1 MNFTVETT
9 QTKRKILIVDR
20 SGHPITRQLKE
31 AFIKYDNEVFI
42 SPALPHN
49 LDQFDSCF
57 FVDESKKIFDK
68 VMMHDKIRG
77 IFLYAGN
84 PKRTQEYNHLL
95 RHLGIRHTKIIH
107 LYSYEEVHDDDLEKI
122 LWFSFT
128 TTGETLLTFHIHKK
142 IEKKELPK
150 AKEETF
156 IIKKN
161 LFRPKI
167 IIAAVLFLVLIVHTL
182 FLIPLG
188 IGNYY
193 LYKSFKNLKDNDFTG
208 MLTNTS
214 HAQDYINTTKSLY
227 TFARPVLLILSL
239 ASYPDNL
246 LQMDDSATTVM
257 SELPVITQTS
267 KQYIGLLLKKN
278 KSPEEQSLL
287 YEQQK
292 TLTSQLDDLSQDL
305 SYLYQ
310 KLPDMPQLKKYKEQL
325 KDGITAIDTGR
336 KILPHMDTIFAKGGS
351 KKYLL
356 MFANNM
362 ELRPGGGFIGSFGIL
377 NTHNY
382 SIGDLRVY
390 DVYDAD
396 GQLKAHIEP
405 PAPIRDYLHQP
416 HWFLR
421 DSAFSPD
428 FYENYKQA
436 TFFLQREMSMNDFDG
451 GILITTTA
459 IQNMLEATG
468 DLYVPDFNEVV
479 NRDNF
484 YLKAQLYAEKG
495 FFPGSTQKKRFLSA
509 VMDQLII
516 RIEDSAGPKLFQMLE
531 KSLDEKQIVAYFE
544 DSKVENTMNGQYW
557 SGRIISPSCTSSNTN
572 CLVDY
577 LLPYDANL
585 GVNKA
590 NFYVSKSV
598 KLAVSL
604 DSSGATHN
612 KLIMTVKNDSP
623 SDSFPGGSYKNYMQI
638 ALPNNANVK
647 RVTKNGVLVDKYDI
661 TNTSH
666 QTVGF
671 YTEIAPQAM
680 AEITVEYQLS
690 SRLTNG
696 QGVYQLIVQKQ
707 IGSPN
712 YDFNVTLSLPKNIYV
727 VNQNF
732 SPLVNGNTIEYNTS
746 IKSDKIFY
754 IELLKE

>member
-1 MNFTVETT
+1 
-9 QTKRKILIVDR
+9 
-20 SGHPITRQLKE
+20 
-31 AFIKYDNEVFI
+31 
-42 SPALPHN
+42 
-49 LDQFDSCF
+49 
-57 FVDESKKIFDK
+57 
-68 VMMHDKIRG
+68 
-77 IFLYAGN
+77 
-84 PKRTQEYNHLL
+84 
-95 RHLGIRHTKIIH
+95 
-107 LYSYEEVHDDDLEKI
+107 
-122 LWFSFT
+122 
-128 TTGETLLTFHIHKK
+128 
-142 IEKKELPK
+142 
-150 AKEETF
+150 
-156 IIKKN
+156 
-161 LFRPKI
+161 
-167 IIAAVLFLVLIVHTL
+167 VL
-182 FLIPLG
+182 
-188 IGNYY
+188 
-193 LYKSFKNLKDNDFTG
+193 
-208 MLTNTS
+208 
-214 HAQDYINTTKSLY
+214 
-227 TFARPVLLILSL
+227 
-239 ASYPDNL
+239 
-246 LQMDDSATTVM
+246 
-257 SELPVITQTS
+257 SELPVISQTA

-278 KSPEEQSLL
+278 KTPDEQNLL

-292 TLTSQLDDLSQDL
+292 SLNSQLDDMSQDL

-310 KLPDMPQLKKYKEQL
+310 KLPDMKSVKKYKHQL
-325 KDGITAIDTGR
+325 KDGIATLDTGR
-336 KILPHMDTIFAKGGS
+336 KILPHLDTIFAKGGE

-377 NTHNY
+377 NTKNY
-382 SIGDLRVY
+382 SIGDLHVY

-405 PAPIRDYLHQP
+405 PAPIREYLHQP

-421 DSAFSPD
+421 DSAFSSD
-428 FYENYKQA
+428 FFENYKQA
-436 TFFLQREMSMNDFDG
+436 IFFLQREMNINNFDG

-459 IQNMLEATG
+459 IQNVLEATG
-468 DLYVPDFNEVV
+468 DLYIPDFNEIV

-516 RIEDSAGPKLFQMLE
+516 RIEDGANPKLFQMLQ

-544 DSKVENTMNGQYW
+544 DKKVEDTMNGQYW

-604 DSSGATHN
+604 DSSGNTHN

-623 SDSFPGGSYKNYMQI
+623 SEAFPGGTYRNYMQI
-638 ALPNNANVK
+638 ALPNNAAVK
-647 RVTKNGVLVDKYDI
+647 RVTKNGVMIDKYDI
-661 TNTSH
+661 ANTTH

-671 YTEIAPQAM
+671 YTEIAPQAV
-680 AEITVEYQLS
+680 AEVIVEYQLNDK
-690 SRLTNG
+690 LKNG

-707 IGSPN
+707 IGSSN